1 MRERAEK
8 ASTFNFL
15 PWLRLLFGLF
25 LLFLLL
31 LKTDLNRVFKIFS
44 DLNLIWLLTAFFL
57 AVVAVLLSAWRWQVV
72 LKAQGVSLSLFYLF
86 ALYLEGLFFNNFLP
100 SSIGGDAVRFAELG
114 KDIEDYSASFSSI
127 LAERVL
133 SSITLGFIS
142 FTAALFILP
151 ELKRLF
157 FWVLIFFLVCGALFF
172 LFLSAPQIFL
182 RSSSQLVEK
191 YKLKS
196 VSGELL
202 KVRNAKCIFEVIMLS
217 LLFQLSLVFMNWAIF
232 LSMGVD
238 LNPLFYFI
246 FIPITQAVSLIP
258 LSFNGLGFREGSYVF
273 LFGYVGISNTLSLTA
288 ALVFL
293 FLVIILSLVGGVV
306 FAFKK

>member
-273 LFGYVGISNTLSLTA
+273 LFGYVGISSTLSLTA

>member
-1 MRERAEK
+1 MRERAEE

-31 LKTDLNRVFKIFS
+31 FKTDFYRLFKILS
-44 DLNLIWLLTAFFL
+44 DLNLIWLFTAFFL
-57 AVVAVLLSAWRWQVV
+57 AIVAVMLSAWRWQVV
-72 LKAQGVSLSLFYLF
+72 LKAQGISLSFFYLF

-142 FTAALFILP
+142 FTVALIIFP

-157 FWVLIFFLVCGALFF
+157 FWVLIFFLVCAVLFL

-182 RSSSQLVEK
+182 RSSSSLMEK

-196 VSGELL
+196 VSSELL
-202 KVRNAKCIFEVIMLS
+202 KITNAKCIFKVIMLS
-217 LLFQLSLVFMNWAIF
+217 LLFQLSLIFMNWTIF
-232 LSMGVD
+232 LSMRVD

-293 FLVIILSLVGGVV
+293 FLVIILSAVGGVA
-306 FAFKK
+306 FAFKR

>member
-31 LKTDLNRVFKIFS
+31 LKTDLNRIFKIFS

-72 LKAQGVSLSLFYLF
+72 LKAQGVFLSLFYLF

-273 LFGYVGISNTLSLTA
+273 LFGYVGISSTLSLTA